1 MVVALLRKFGIIR
14 ILSFFLTFQIINEKK
29 IKTVRSLV
37 NNVNIRIVNYKEL
50 PNKRIIQSK

>member
-14 ILSFFLTFQIINEKK
+14 KLSFFPTFQIINEKK